1 MKGDPNTGLTAEEF
15 QSLHD
20 VADGLM
26 QPIPKEHEAHLSEL
40 GYIAP
45 KLDGLQITD
54 AGKMRLAKDR

>member
-20 VADGLM
+20 VAGGLI
-26 QPIPKEHEAHLSEL
+26 QPIPKAHEAHLIEI

-45 KLDGLQITD
+45 KLGGLQITD
-54 AGKMRLAKDR
+54 AGKMRLAKGR